1 MSSGTSR
8 RNVVVTGMGV
18 VCPLGDRPDTVFEA
32 MCQGRTAFGSPTVFD
47 AAALPGHVSAEIP
60 EFAPEKYVRA
70 GNIRP
75 LDRTVRLAL
84 VGVELALADAGWT
97 LEARKASLVGLVV
110 GTMFCSVRTI
120 GEFDRRGLQ
129 AGPAY
134 VSPMDFSNT
143 VLNAAAGQVAIWHH
157 LRGVN
162 STVAAG
168 AASGVQ
174 AIGYATELIRTGRAD
189 VLVAGGAEEL
199 CFESSLGFERAGR
212 LAKPGDGRPGVAVPF
227 DARRSGTV
235 MGEGAA
241 FLVLEAEETAAARG
255 ATVLGRIIGCATRFD
270 PEALTGGPHAG
281 TALARAIETALRDGN
296 IDTVGGVSSSAS
308 GSRVLDAREAAAIE
322 KTVGTNV
329 PVTAI
334 KSMTGEALG
343 ASGALQAI
351 VALSALRAG
360 RLPGI
365 AGLASMDPAIHV
377 DAAPEARPLRAPNAL
392 VTALTPEGNC
402 AALVFATN

>member
-8 RNVVVTGMGV
+8 RGVVITGMGV
-18 VCPLGDRPDTVFEA
+18 VCPLGDRPAAVFDA
-32 MCQGRTAFGSPTVFD
+32 MCEGRTAFAPPTIFD
-47 AAALPGHVSAEIP
+47 AASMPGHVAAEIP
-60 EFAPEKYVRA
+60 QFAPETYVRP

-75 LDRTVRLAL
+75 LDRTGRLAL
-84 VGVELALADAGWT
+84 VGVELALADSGWS
-97 LEARKASLVGLVV
+97 LEARRESLVGLVV

-212 LAKPGDGRPGVAVPF
+212 LAKPIDGQPGIAVPF
-227 DARRSGTV
+227 DARRTGTV

-255 ATVLGRIIGCATRFD
+255 ATVIGRIVGCATRFD
-270 PEALTGGPHAG
+270 PEALSGGRHAG

-296 IDTVGGVSSSAS
+296 IDHVGGVSSSAS
-308 GSRVLDAREAAAIE
+308 GNRELDVREAAAIE
-322 KTVGTNV
+322 ATVGTKI

-351 VALSALRAG
+351 TAMSALRAG
-360 RLPGI
+360 RLPGV
-365 AGLASMDPAIHV
+365 AGLGTIDPAIHI
-377 DAAPEARPLRAPNAL
+377 DASAGTRPLRAGTAL
-392 VTALTPEGNC
+392 VTAHTPEGNC
-402 AALVFATN
+402 AALVLSTT